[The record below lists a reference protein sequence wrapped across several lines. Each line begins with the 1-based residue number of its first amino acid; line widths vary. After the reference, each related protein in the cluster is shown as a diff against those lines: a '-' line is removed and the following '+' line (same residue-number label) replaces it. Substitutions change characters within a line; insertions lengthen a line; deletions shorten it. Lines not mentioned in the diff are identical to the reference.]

1 MQDRN
6 LQLIDLDPAGQQ
18 FAEKE
23 FAGLNFGVGVSL
35 THDLGSHDRVKAASL
50 ANGIVRV
57 DTEHNDVARIMLE
70 SHYFFTPEKKLMGKQ
85 WGWGPFVSLQPGSDQ
100 IIEAVGL
107 GVMLGLKRNT
117 DTNDTSSWNIGIG
130 AVTDPNVKV
139 LGDGIAKNQPLPTG
153 ESEIRYNRD
162 EAMGCSDTNF
172 IQFLKL
178 GYTEFCVNW
187 VCK

>member
-23 FAGLNFGVGVSL
+23 FAGLNFGVEVSL

-50 ANGIVRV
+50 TNGIVRV
-57 DTEHNDVARIMLE
+57 DTEHNDVARIMLK

-85 WGWGPFVSLQPGSDQ
+85 WGCGPFVSLQPGSDQ

-107 GVMLGLKRNT
+107 GVMLGFKRNIK
-117 DTNDTSSWNIGIG
+117 DDNDTSSWNSWYRSRYRSKCKSTRSWHCEKSTSSNRRIG
-130 AVTDPNVKV
+130 DS
-139 LGDGIAKNQPLPTG
+139 L
-153 ESEIRYNRD
+153 
-162 EAMGCSDTNF
+162 
-172 IQFLKL
+172 
-178 GYTEFCVNW
+178 
-187 VCK
+187 